1 MYNNIIATLLP
12 VEKPLM
18 MDKIEKM
25 NKALQSGID
34 TLRWSAE
41 NIDPFI
47 NQAMTIVTEVNELV
61 NKMKANVSKMIEIM
75 NEWSETPLFSRKM
88 RTQLPE
94 DVETLHNAA
103 IAGRFDTIRSEGKE
117 IHKLMKD
124 TTDNVRPN
132 KQSKEWKSYVDYV
145 NGLIIE
151 GITNGID
158 GSMTYLAEQIDY
170 QYNLEKGY
178 PPIFDIKVAL

>member
-1 MYNNIIATLLP
+1 M
-12 VEKPLM
+12 V
-18 MDKIEKM
+18 
-25 NKALQSGID
+25 
-34 TLRWSAE
+34 
-41 NIDPFI
+41 
-47 NQAMTIVTEVNELV
+47 IVTDVNELV

-75 NEWSETPLFSRKM
+75 NDWTEKPLFERKN
-88 RTQLPE
+88 RTQPPE

-103 IAGRFDTIRSEGKE
+103 IGARFEAIKGAGKE

-145 NGLIIE
+145 NGLVVE

-158 GSMTYLAEQIDY
+158 SSMTYLAEQISY
-170 QYNLEKGY
+170 
-178 PPIFDIKVAL
+178 